1 MKKIVCFIALCCLAT
16 PAAQAAVQG
25 KEVTYQANG
34 ANSDITS
41 LSSLSIPLSV
51 AQGGTGSATGS
62 VANLTFLQAEAGA
75 VVRTVQSK
83 GSDIVSVKDFGAHAD
98 GTTDDLAIFQK
109 AFAQVIANGGGTL
122 SLQSGKTYYLNTD
135 AFGAHTILDFNGL
148 NGVTIEGNG
157 ATILTGTTNISP
169 LLFNLRNTTKVKI
182 RNLKLQSQY
191 TVLDHTGGMDWAT
204 MTAGSQDISFEN
216 IQMYHGRHGIYATWT
231 VIGVGDAVRVSQ
243 ISANNIY
250 FESIYYPQVFE
261 VNGDNY
267 FARNIVTRNCGRSY
281 FPMNVKNHDVWMD
294 SQQGGPFSDVLLK
307 AYTFPAGSGV
317 TNRLENIKLNYTS
330 TGRYAGAGAQ
340 SPEEA
345 IFAFDFQQGTPTAA
359 AGEMNNIKIQMNVDI
374 VTPATNA
381 NVLIIRKYKYAG
393 GADSTTRNHVFRNII
408 IGGRVTHAENLTQD
422 GIRLFSVAGGMA
434 WTGENTTQNVVSD
447 VNISGSNVTQGHL
460 HPK

>member
-16 PAAQAAVQG
+16 PAAQAALQG

-41 LSSLSIPLSV
+41 LSFLSIPLSV
-51 AQGGTGSATGS
+51 AQGGTSSATGS

-98 GTTDDLAIFQK
+98 GTTDDLAILKK

-122 SLQSGKTYYLNTD
+122 SLQAGNTYYLNTD
-135 AFGAHTILDFNGL
+135 ALGSNHTILDFNGL

-157 ATILTGTTNISP
+157 ATILTGTTNVTP
-169 LLFNLRNTTKVKI
+169 LLFNLRNTKNVTI

-191 TVLDHTGGMDWAT
+191 TKLDEHAGMNWAILSS
-204 MTAGSQDISFEN
+204 GSKNIKFEN
-216 IQMYHGRHGIYATWT
+216 VEMYHGIYGISVQGY
-231 VIGVGDAVRVSQ
+231 GDAVRVSQ
-243 ISANNIY
+243 ITALHCY
-250 FESIYYPQVFE
+250 FEGVYYPQSFQG
-261 VNGDNY
+261 NGDDY
-267 FARNIVTRNCGRSY
+267 FARNIVTRNSGRSY
-281 FPMNVKNHDVWMD
+281 FPWNVKNHDVWMD

-307 AYTFPAGSGV
+307 VYADPVKYSK
-317 TNRLENIKLNYTS
+317 LENIKLNYTS

-345 IFAFDFQQGTPTAA
+345 IFAFDFQQGTPTTA

-381 NVLIIRKYKYAG
+381 NVLIIRKYTYARG
-393 GADSTTRNHVFRNII
+393 TDSTTRNHVLRNLII
-408 IGGRVTHAENLTQD
+408 SGRVTHAENLTQD

-447 VNISGSNVTQGHL
+447 VTISGSNVTQRHL
-460 HPK
+460 YPK